1 MSPVILREPHNQGI
15 HIPRSP
21 KEDRNSHLIP
31 NIIRILDAMNF
42 MQFKHRSRNS
52 RSVAVAKLTTPPAL
66 LSAGTTIRLRSVR
79 SSLQLGLIL
88 GSAMLIGNI
97 ISSHVCYGDDN
108 AIKYSAEEFETQV
121 RPILATQCVKCHGEH
136 KQEGGL
142 RLDTRDAI
150 IKGGDSGPAVV
161 PSHADQ
167 SLLMEA
173 VRYESLEM
181 PPSGKL
187 RDKQIRQLQRWIDM
201 GAFWPENTE
210 PLREGPTEITDE
222 DRQWWAFQ
230 PVHPVV
236 APNTDGDQW
245 SKNDIDRFV
254 LHRLRAESL
263 TPAPPA
269 SPQTLVRRVYFDLI
283 GMPPSAEDL
292 KSFADASAA
301 NGFDQAWQALVERL
315 LADQS
320 YGEHWSRFWL
330 DVVRYAESDGW
341 NQDAYRP
348 HIWRYRDYV
357 INAFNT
363 DKRYPD
369 FVREQLA
376 GDEIRDDNP
385 EHLAAAGFLRLG
397 IYEYNQRDAR
407 GLWNDS
413 MNEMTDVTGDAF
425 LGLSMGCA
433 KCHDH
438 KFDPILQADYFRLRA
453 FLEPVIWRD
462 DIIGATEAEKQE
474 YQAQLAKWEEATKS
488 IREQMDAITKPY
500 FDRKWKSTAD
510 KFPLDIQACF
520 YKPVTERTS
529 WDHQM
534 AYLVSRQFEEEGGG
548 PLKSL
553 KKEHKEKYDA
563 LEKELAAFDDIKPKA
578 LPALMTVS
586 DFEGAIAP
594 TLIPDIP
601 NAAPIEPGYPVVM
614 MSDAAAAIAQVKSL
628 PGSTGRRTELA
639 RWIGDGNNPLTM
651 RVIVNRIWQ
660 QHFGQGIAATTSDF
674 GKLGTPPT
682 HPELLDWLVQ
692 EFVAHDFSIKHLHRL
707 ILTSAT
713 WQQSAHHPDAA
724 RQQNIDPADNL
735 LWRSR
740 IRRLSAEQIR
750 DAMLTCSSELQQKVG
765 GPSVDAKTPRRA
777 VYVKSFRNTP
787 DTFMAAF
794 DIANGLQST
803 SERSATTTPVQSLLM
818 INGEYPLGRAKKFAE
833 RIARTHTTPTDQAV
847 AAIEMAWG
855 RAPTS
860 DELEWSLGFLT
871 SSDPT
876 PREPSLAATATEP
889 ATQGGEESQLAPGD
903 DKTKEKPSD
912 NYKER
917 LIDFCH
923 ILFNSN
929 EFLYIE

>member
-1 MSPVILREPHNQGI
+1 MNSIESKISLTPFFSLQRGIILG
-15 HIPRSP
+15 
-21 KEDRNSHLIP
+21 L
-31 NIIRILDAMNF
+31 
-42 MQFKHRSRNS
+42 
-52 RSVAVAKLTTPPAL
+52 AL
-66 LSAGTTIRLRSVR
+66 LIVE
-79 SSLQLGLIL
+79 SLC
-88 GSAMLIGNI
+88 MT
-97 ISSHVCYGDDN
+97 VCHADESEYTV
-108 AIKYSAEEFETQV
+108 EEFETQV
-121 RPILATQCVKCHGEH
+121 RPILASQCLKCHGEH

-142 RLDTRDAI
+142 RLDTREAI
-150 IKGGDSGPAVV
+150 LKGGESGPAIV

-173 VRYESLEM
+173 VRYEGFEM
-181 PPSGKL
+181 PPSGQL

-201 GAFWPENTE
+201 GAFWPENTK

-230 PVHPVV
+230 PVHPV
-236 APNTDGDQW
+236 ATPDIDGDQW

-254 LHRLRAESL
+254 KHRLDANML
-263 TPAPPA
+263 TPAPAA
-269 SPQTLVRRVYFDLI
+269 SAQTLVRRAYFNLI
-283 GMPPSAEDL
+283 GLPPTADDL
-292 KSFADASAA
+292 KSFNDATAA
-301 NGFDQAWQALVERL
+301 NGFDQAWASLVEQL
-315 LADQS
+315 LANQS

-330 DVVRYAESDGW
+330 DIVRYAESDGW

-357 INAFNT
+357 INAFNS

-376 GDEIRDDNP
+376 GDEIREDNP
-385 EHLAAAGFLRLG
+385 QHLAAAGFLRLG

-462 DIIGATEAEKQE
+462 DIIGATETEKQE
-474 YQAQLAKWEEATKS
+474 YQQQLAKWEEVTKS
-488 IREQMDAITKPY
+488 IREQIDAIIKPY
-500 FDRKWKSTAD
+500 HDRKWKSTAD

-520 YKPVTERTS
+520 YKPVAERTS
-529 WDHQM
+529 WEHQM

-548 PLKSL
+548 PLKGM
-553 KKEHKEKYDA
+553 KKEHQEKYDA
-563 LEKELAAFDDIKPKA
+563 LQKELATFDSIKPKP
-578 LPALMTVS
+578 LPSLMTAS
-586 DFEGAIAP
+586 DFDGEAAATI
-594 TLIPDIP
+594 IPDSP
-601 NAAPIEPGYPVVM
+601 DAAPIEPGYPVVM
-614 MSDAAAAIAQVKSL
+614 TPDTATPTAQVKSL
-628 PGSTGRRTELA
+628 PASTGRRTELA

-651 RVIVNRIWQ
+651 RVFVNRIWQ
-660 QHFGQGIAATTSDF
+660 QHFGQGIAATSSDF
-674 GKLGTPPT
+674 GRLGTKPT
-682 HPELLDWLVQ
+682 HPELLDWLVT
-692 EFVAHDFSIKHLHRL
+692 EFVEHDFSIKHLHRL

-724 RQQNIDPADNL
+724 RQQTIDPADNL
-735 LWRSR
+735 MWRSR

-750 DAMLTCSSELQQKVG
+750 DAMLTCSGELKTNPG
-765 GPSVDAKTPRRA
+765 GPSVDAKVPRRA

-787 DTFMAAF
+787 DPFMAVF

-803 SERSATTTPVQSLLM
+803 SERTSTTTPVQSLLM
-818 INGEYPLGRAKKFAE
+818 INGEFPLERAKDFAE
-833 RIARTHTTPTDQAV
+833 RIRKIHSTPHEQAV
-847 AAIEMAWG
+847 AAIKTAWG
-855 RAPTS
+855 REPTPN
-860 DELEWSLGFLT
+860 ELEWSIGFLT
-871 SSDPT
+871 THGPSPD
-876 PREPSLAATATEP
+876 EPSLAAAETEP
-889 ATQGGEESQLAPGD
+889 ATRGGEESQVASDEDESKENPV
-903 DKTKEKPSD
+903 DKNTEQ
-912 NYKER
+912 

>member
-1 MSPVILREPHNQGI
+1 MNPLIGRRLNHNQGTVV
-15 HIPRSP
+15 PRSP
-21 KEDRNSHLIP
+21 I
-31 NIIRILDAMNF
+31 
-42 MQFKHRSRNS
+42 
-52 RSVAVAKLTTPPAL
+52 TCAL
-66 LSAGTTIRLRSVR
+66 HHA
-79 SSLQLGLIL
+79 LIL
-88 GSAMLIGNI
+88 GLALLVIDRFCASA
-97 ISSHVCYGDDN
+97 CYADDN
-108 AIKYSAEEFETQV
+108 TIAYTAEEFETQV
-121 RPILATQCVKCHGEH
+121 RPILATQCLKCHGEH

-150 IKGGDSGPAVV
+150 LKGGDSGPAVV

-181 PPSGKL
+181 PPSGQL

-201 GAFWPENTE
+201 GAFWPENIE
-210 PLREGPTEITDE
+210 PLREGPNDITNE

-230 PVHPVV
+230 PVHASV
-236 APNTDGDQW
+236 APSLEDDQW
-245 SKNDIDRFV
+245 SKNEIDRFV
-254 LHRLRAESL
+254 QHRLITAKL
-263 TPAPPA
+263 TAAPPA
-269 SPQTLVRRVYFDLI
+269 SPQTLVRRVYFDLA
-283 GMPPSAEDL
+283 GLPPTAEDL

-301 NGFDQAWQALVERL
+301 NGFDEAWKSLVERL

-330 DVVRYAESDGW
+330 DIVRYAESDGW

-357 INAFNT
+357 INAFNS

-376 GDEIRDDNP
+376 GDEIREDNP
-385 EHLAAAGFLRLG
+385 QHLAAAGFLRLG

-453 FLEPVIWRD
+453 FLEPVVWRD
-462 DIIGATEAEKQE
+462 DIIGSTETEKQE
-474 YQAQLAKWEEATKS
+474 HQQDVAKWEEATKS
-488 IREQMDAITKPY
+488 IREQIDVIIKPY
-500 FDRKWKSTAD
+500 HDRKWKSTAD

-520 YKPVTERTS
+520 YKPVAERTS
-529 WDHQM
+529 WEHQM

-548 PLKSL
+548 PLKEM
-553 KKEHKEKYDA
+553 KKEHKEKYEA
-563 LEKELAAFDDIKPKA
+563 LQKELADFDDIKPKP

-586 DFEGAIAP
+586 DFEGTATP

-601 NAAPIEPGYPVVM
+601 GATPIEPGYPVVM
-614 MSDAAAAIAQVKSL
+614 MPEASSAVAQVKTL

-639 RWIGDGNNPLTM
+639 RWIGDANNPLTM

-674 GKLGTPPT
+674 GRLGTPPT
-682 HPELLDWLVQ
+682 HPEMLDWLVK
-692 EFVAHDFSIKHLHRL
+692 EFVEHDFSIKHLHRL

-724 RQQNIDPADNL
+724 RQQAIDPADNL

-750 DAMLTCSSELQQKVG
+750 DAMLTCSDELQKNVG

-787 DTFMAAF
+787 DPFMAVF

-803 SERSATTTPVQSLLM
+803 SERSSTTTPVQSLLM
-818 INGEYPLGRAKKFAE
+818 INGDYPLGRAKNFAE
-833 RIARTHTTPTDQAV
+833 RIAKVHSTQQEQAV

-855 RAPTS
+855 RQPTNE
-860 DELEWSLGFLT
+860 ELEWSLGFFNST
-871 SSDPT
+871 VPT
-876 PREPSLAATATEP
+876 PDKPSLAAVTEP
-889 ATQGGEESQLAPGD
+889 LTQGGEESQVASGD
-903 DKTKEKPSD
+903 DKTKEKLSD
-912 NYKER
+912 NHNER

-923 ILFNSN
+923 VLFNSN

>member
-1 MSPVILREPHNQGI
+1 MIPGLLCLVCNIFSLPVGHADEH
-15 HIPRSP
+15 
-21 KEDRNSHLIP
+21 
-31 NIIRILDAMNF
+31 
-42 MQFKHRSRNS
+42 
-52 RSVAVAKLTTPPAL
+52 AL
-66 LSAGTTIRLRSVR
+66 A
-79 SSLQLGLIL
+79 
-88 GSAMLIGNI
+88 
-97 ISSHVCYGDDN
+97 
-108 AIKYSAEEFETQV
+108 YSADEFETQI

-142 RLDTRDAI
+142 RLDTREAI
-150 IKGGDSGPAVV
+150 LQGGESGPAVV

-167 SLLMEA
+167 SLLIEA
-173 VRYESLEM
+173 VRYESFEM
-181 PPSGKL
+181 PPSGQL
-187 RDKQIRQLQRWIDM
+187 RDKQIRQLERWIDS
-201 GAFWPENTE
+201 GAFWPETTE

-222 DRQWWAFQ
+222 DRKWWAFQ
-230 PVHPVV
+230 PVHRAAVPTV
-236 APNTDGDQW
+236 DGDQW
-245 SKNDIDRFV
+245 SNNEIDQFV
-254 LHRLRAESL
+254 LHRLKSEKLA
-263 TPAPPA
+263 PAPQA
-269 SPQTLVRRVYFDLI
+269 SPQSLVRRLYFDLT
-283 GMPPSAEDL
+283 GLPPTNEDL
-292 KSFADASAA
+292 SAFADESATSD
-301 NGFDQAWQALVERL
+301 FKTAWKDLVEQL
-315 LADQS
+315 LADQR

-330 DVVRYAESDGW
+330 DIVRYAESDGW

-357 INAFNT
+357 INAFNS

-376 GDEIRDDNP
+376 GDEIREDNP

-462 DIIGATEAEKQE
+462 DIVGATEAEKQE
-474 YQAQLAKWEEATKS
+474 HQQQLAKWEEATKS
-488 IREQMDAITKPY
+488 IREQIDSIIKPY
-500 FDRKWKSTAD
+500 YDRKWKSTAD

-520 YKPVTERTS
+520 YKPVVERTS
-529 WDHQM
+529 WEHQM

-548 PLKSL
+548 PLKGM
-553 KKEHKEKYDA
+553 KKEHQEKYDA
-563 LEKELAAFDDIKPKA
+563 LQKELAAFNDIKPKP
-578 LPALMTVS
+578 LPTLMTVS
-586 DFEGAIAP
+586 DFEGTATP

-601 NAAPIEPGYPVVM
+601 DAKPIEPGYLMVM
-614 MSDAAAAIAQVKSL
+614 MPEASAAVAQVNSL

-651 RVIVNRIWQ
+651 RVFVNRIWQ

-682 HPELLDWLVQ
+682 HPELLDWLVK
-692 EFVAHDFSIKHLHRL
+692 EFVEHDFSVKHLHRL

-724 RQQNIDPADNL
+724 RQQAIDPADNL

-750 DAMLTCSSELQQKVG
+750 DAMLTCSGELQQKLG
-765 GPSVDAKTPRRA
+765 GPSVDSKTPRRA

-787 DTFMAAF
+787 DAFMAVF

-803 SERSATTTPVQSLLM
+803 SERTSTTTPVQSLLM
-818 INGEYPLGRAKKFAE
+818 INGEYPLGRANSFAT
-833 RIARTHTTPTDQAV
+833 RIAKAHSDPKEQAF
-847 AAIEMAWG
+847 AAMKMAWG
-855 RAPTS
+855 REPTA
-860 DELEWSLGFLT
+860 DELEWSLSFLAPA
-871 SSDPT
+871 SPT
-876 PREPSLAATATEP
+876 PGEPSLASVPTDSAVE
-889 ATQGGEESQLAPGD
+889 GGEESQLASGD
-903 DKTKEKPSD
+903 SQTKEKPSD
-912 NYKER
+912 TNKDR
-917 LIDFCH
+917 LVDFCH

>member
-1 MSPVILREPHNQGI
+1 MLKMVCFVLLTDAIAAGMHLMLKPFQVF
-15 HIPRSP
+15 
-21 KEDRNSHLIP
+21 DVVNS
-31 NIIRILDAMNF
+31 
-42 MQFKHRSRNS
+42 MQFKYRDSSSESPPFRKS
-52 RSVAVAKLTTPPAL
+52 STPLASVMSGRVICPRLLAGSFRHCLT
-66 LSAGTTIRLRSVR
+66 AGL
-79 SSLQLGLIL
+79 
-88 GSAMLIGNI
+88 AMLLAGGLRV
-97 ISSHVCYGDDN
+97 SVCNADDN
-108 AIKYSAEEFETQV
+108 AIEYSVEEFETQL

-150 IKGGDSGPAVV
+150 LKGGDSGPAVV

-173 VRYESLEM
+173 VRYESFEM
-181 PPSGKL
+181 PPGGKL
-187 RDKQIRQLQRWIDM
+187 RDKEIRQLQRWIDM
-201 GAFWPENTE
+201 GAFWPENIE
-210 PLREGPTEITDE
+210 PLREGPAEITDE

-230 PVHPVV
+230 PVHPAA
-236 APNTDGDQW
+236 APAIEGDQW
-245 SKNDIDRFV
+245 SKNEIDRFV
-254 LHRLRAESL
+254 RHRLNADTL
-263 TPAPPA
+263 TPAPSA
-269 SPQTLVRRVYFDLI
+269 SSPTLVRRLYFDLV
-283 GMPPSAEDL
+283 GLPPTADEL
-292 KSFADASAA
+292 QSFADASAA
-301 NGFDQAWQALVERL
+301 IGFDEAWTSLVERL

-357 INAFNT
+357 IHAFNS

-376 GDEIRDDNP
+376 GDEIREDNP
-385 EHLAAAGFLRLG
+385 QHLAAAGFLRLG

-462 DIIGATEAEKQE
+462 DVIGATEAEKQA
-474 YQAQLAKWEEATKS
+474 YQTQLARWEDATKS
-488 IREQMDAITKPY
+488 IREQIDAIIQPY
-500 FDRKWKSTAD
+500 HDRKWKSTAD

-520 YKPVTERTS
+520 FKPVAERTS
-529 WDHQM
+529 WEHQM

-548 PLKSL
+548 PLKGM
-553 KKEHKEKYDA
+553 KKEHQEKYDA
-563 LEKELAAFDDIKPKA
+563 LQKELAAFDDIKPKP

-586 DFEGAIAP
+586 DFEGTAAP
-594 TLIPDIP
+594 TLIPDLP
-601 NAAPIEPGYPVVM
+601 DAKPIEPGYLAVM
-614 MSDAAAAIAQVKSL
+614 MPDVSSAIAQVKSL

-651 RVIVNRIWQ
+651 RVFVNRLWQ

-682 HPELLDWLVQ
+682 HPELLDWLVK
-692 EFVAHDFSIKHLHRL
+692 EFVDHDFSVKHLHRL

-724 RQQNIDPADNL
+724 RQQTIDPGDNL

-750 DAMLTCSSELQQKVG
+750 DAMLTCSGELQQSVG
-765 GPSVDAKTPRRA
+765 GPSVDANSPRRA

-787 DTFMAAF
+787 DSFMAVF

-803 SERSATTTPVQSLLM
+803 SERSSTTTPVQSLLM
-818 INGEYPLGRAKKFAE
+818 INGDYPLGRAKSFAE
-833 RIARTHTTPTDQAV
+833 RITKTHSARPEQAV
-847 AAIEMAWG
+847 AAIKMAWG
-855 RAPTS
+855 REPTAE
-860 DELEWSLGFLT
+860 ELEWSLVFLT
-871 SSDPT
+871 SAVPT
-876 PREPSLAATATEP
+876 PAEP
-889 ATQGGEESQLAPGD
+889 AIVAKTDAPAVAGGEESQVAAGD
-903 DKTKEKPSD
+903 IEANEKRSD
-912 NYKER
+912 NPKER